1 MRIASGRVPL
11 ELEGSSVILDAEECL
26 RNALKP
32 RDRLPIAAHQSSFG
46 DRIFAIAGLGVASI
60 AAELC
65 AIAFRSGGTVAD
77 VVVLAPRGDSRWDAA
92 LNALLMALENRLND
106 VVAARGTRRAHD
118 ASSIDSIETLA
129 LSARDIASIAS
140 TKKIGEGL
148 QIVAS
153 AFTAGE
159 NAVRIAMVAPTD
171 RARNELDASMEL
183 MARSVIGEIALSSA
197 RASLDFWRTH
207 GSESGRQ
214 AVGARRALVQERAT
228 TNYLDDAAAE
238 ASRAQ
243 PAERFARF
251 GEIVAGGGGFDQWMV
266 AIADGA
272 ELTLAASSFTV
283 PRDFNPEEGS
293 VLSESFRRHIVIGH
307 WSDRDAAEVDRV
319 KPYIEDRVF
328 AGSYVCIPF
337 ASGAIALASRDA
349 NASAARAEAI
359 VERLTPFATNWIL
372 EREAARRNRLVRQL
386 ALRMFSA
393 IDEERARIARDLHD
407 DQAQL
412 LAAAKIAI
420 DGPPEAARSIFSQVE
435 DELRR
440 KTRELRPA
448 TLGNSSLDEAIERE
462 FGRLNR
468 AGVKAKFL
476 HLIQSGAA
484 EKISRP
490 VQQLCF
496 QVIREALS
504 NVIRHAR
511 AKSVQITIESGD
523 ATARVSVR
531 DDGRGIGN
539 GPGEGSGCLTGM
551 RERLELIGGT
561 LTVDSRTG
569 RTTVIAEIPEP
580 A

>member
-1 MRIASGRVPL
+1 MRVASGRVPL
-11 ELEGSSVILDAEECL
+11 ELECSSVILDAEECL

-32 RDRLPIAAHQSSFG
+32 RERLPIAVRQSSFD
-46 DRIFAIAGLGVASI
+46 DRISAIAGLGVASI
-60 AAELC
+60 AAERC
-65 AIAFRSGGTVAD
+65 AIAFRSGGASTD
-77 VVVLAPRGDSRWDAA
+77 IVVRAPCGDSRWDAA
-92 LNALLMALENRLND
+92 LDAVLIALENRLND
-106 VVAARGTRRAHD
+106 VAAARGTRRAHD
-118 ASSIDSIETLA
+118 ASSIDLIETLA
-129 LSARDIASIAS
+129 LTVRDLAAIASI
-140 TKKIGEGL
+140 KKIGEGL
-148 QIVAS
+148 QVVAS
-153 AFTAGE
+153 AFTEGE
-159 NAVRIAMVAPTD
+159 NAVRIAMVAPAD

-183 MARSVIGEIALSSA
+183 IARSVFSEIALSAA

-214 AVGARRALVQERAT
+214 AVGAKRALVQERAT
-228 TNYLDDAAAE
+228 TNYLDEAASQAQ
-238 ASRAQ
+238 RAQ

-251 GEIVAGGGGFDQWMV
+251 GEIVAGGSGFDQWMV

-307 WSDRDAAEVDRV
+307 WSDRDATDVDRV
-319 KPYIEDRVF
+319 KPYIEDRMF

-337 ASGAIALASRDA
+337 GSGAIALASRDA
-349 NASAARAEAI
+349 HASAARAEAI

-412 LAAAKIAI
+412 IAAAKIAI
-420 DGPPEAARSIFSQVE
+420 DGPPEAARSIFAQVE
-435 DELRR
+435 GELRR

-448 TLGNSSLDEAIERE
+448 TLGNGSLDEAIERE

-476 HLIQSGAA
+476 HLIQGGAD

-523 ATARVSVR
+523 AVARVSVR

-539 GPGEGSGCLTGM
+539 GQNEGTGLTGV
-551 RERLELIGGT
+551 RERLELMGGT
-561 LTVDSRTG
+561 LVVESRAG
-569 RTTVIAEIPEP
+569 RTTVVAEIPES

>member
-1 MRIASGRVPL
+1 MRVASGRVPL
-11 ELEGSSVILDAEECL
+11 ELEGSSVILDAGECL

-32 RDRLPIAAHQSSFG
+32 RDRLPIAVRQSSFG
-46 DRIFAIAGLGVASI
+46 DRISAIVGLGVASI
-60 AAELC
+60 AAERC
-65 AIAFRSGGTVAD
+65 AIAFRSGGAGAD
-77 VVVLAPRGDSRWDAA
+77 EVVRAPRGDSRWDPA
-92 LNALLMALENRLND
+92 LNAVLMALENRLGD

-118 ASSIDSIETLA
+118 APISIDVIDTLA
-129 LSARDIASIAS
+129 LSAGDIAAIAGV
-140 TKKIGEGL
+140 KNNGEGL
-148 QIVAS
+148 QVAAS
-153 AFTAGE
+153 AFTEGE
-159 NAVRIAMVAPTD
+159 NTVRIAMLASAD

-183 MARSVIGEIALSSA
+183 MARSVIAEIALSSA

-228 TNYLDDAAAE
+228 TNYLDGAASQ

-283 PRDFNPEEGS
+283 PTDFSPEEGS

-307 WSDRDAAEVDRV
+307 WSDRDATEVDRV
-319 KPYIEDRVF
+319 KSYIEDRVF

-349 NASAARAEAI
+349 HASASRAEAI

-393 IDEERARIARDLHD
+393 IDEERVRIARDLHD

-420 DGPPEAARSIFSQVE
+420 DGPPEAARSIFAQVE
-435 DELRR
+435 GELRR

-448 TLGNSSLDEAIERE
+448 TLGNGSLDEAIERE

-476 HLIQSGAA
+476 HLIQGGAA

-531 DDGRGIGN
+531 DDGRGIDAGQA
-539 GPGEGSGCLTGM
+539 EGTGLTGV
-551 RERLELIGGT
+551 RERLQLMGGT
-561 LTVDSRTG
+561 LTVESRAG
-569 RTTVIAEIPEP
+569 QTTVIAEIPEP

>member
-1 MRIASGRVPL
+1 MRVASARVPL
-11 ELEGSSVILDAEECL
+11 ELECSSVILDAEDSL
-26 RNALKP
+26 RNALKS
-32 RDRLPIAAHQSSFG
+32 RDRLSIAARQSSFG
-46 DRIFAIAGLGVASI
+46 DRISAIVELGVASI
-60 AAELC
+60 AAERC
-65 AIAFRSGGTVAD
+65 AIAFHSGGAGAD
-77 VVVLAPRGDSRWDAA
+77 EVVRMPRGDSRWDVA
-92 LNALLMALENRLND
+92 LSAILIALENRLND
-106 VVAARGTRRAHD
+106 VVATSGARRAHD
-118 ASSIDSIETLA
+118 AIAINSIDTLA
-129 LSARDIASIAS
+129 LSARDIAAVASI
-140 TKKIGEGL
+140 KKIGEGL
-148 QIVAS
+148 QLVAS
-153 AFTAGE
+153 AFTEGE
-159 NAVRIAMVAPTD
+159 NAVRIAIVAPAD
-171 RARNELDASMEL
+171 RACNELDASMEL
-183 MARSVIGEIALSSA
+183 MARGVFGEIALASA

-214 AVGARRALVQERAT
+214 AVGARRALVQERAA
-228 TNYLDDAAAE
+228 TNYLDDAATQAV
-238 ASRAQ
+238 RAQ

-251 GEIVAGGGGFDQWMV
+251 GEIVASGSGFDQWMV

-283 PRDFNPEEGS
+283 PSDFNPEEGS

-307 WSDRDAAEVDRV
+307 WSDRDATDVDRV
-319 KPYIEDRVF
+319 KPYIEDRMF

-337 ASGAIALASRDA
+337 GSGAIALASRDA
-349 NASAARAEAI
+349 HASAARAEAI

-372 EREAARRNRLVRQL
+372 EREAASRNRLVRQL

-420 DGPPEAARSIFSQVE
+420 DGPPEAARSIFAQVE
-435 DELRR
+435 GELRR

-448 TLGNSSLDEAIERE
+448 TLGNGSLDEAIERE

-476 HLIQSGAA
+476 HLIQGAAA

-511 AKSVQITIESGD
+511 AKNVQITIESGD
-523 ATARVSVR
+523 AVARVSVR
-531 DDGRGIGN
+531 DDGRGIGVDQE
-539 GPGEGSGCLTGM
+539 EGTGLTGM
-551 RERLELIGGT
+551 RERLELMGGT
-561 LTVDSRTG
+561 LTVDSSAG

>member
-1 MRIASGRVPL
+1 MRVASSRVPL
-11 ELEGSSVILDAEECL
+11 EPDGSSVILDAEEFL

-32 RDRLPIAAHQSSFG
+32 RDRLPIAARQSSFD
-46 DRIFAIAGLGVASI
+46 DRISAIAELGVASI
-60 AAELC
+60 AAERC
-65 AIAFRSGGTVAD
+65 AIAFRSGGASAD
-77 VVVLAPRGDSRWDAA
+77 VVVRAPCGDSRLDASLDA
-92 LNALLMALENRLND
+92 VLIALENRLND
-106 VVAARGTRRAHD
+106 TIAARGTSRTRD
-118 ASSIDSIETLA
+118 ASAIDSIDRLT
-129 LSARDIASIAS
+129 LSAKDIAAIAS
-140 TKKIGEGL
+140 VKKIGEGQQL
-148 QIVAS
+148 AAS
-153 AFTAGE
+153 AFTNGD
-159 NAVRIAMVAPTD
+159 NAVRIAIVAPAD
-171 RARNELDASMEL
+171 RARSELDASMEL
-183 MARSVIGEIALSSA
+183 IARSVFGEIALSSA
-197 RASLDFWRTH
+197 RASLNFWRTH
-207 GSESGRQ
+207 GIESGRQ

-228 TNYLDDAAAE
+228 TNYLDDAAAQ
-238 ASRAQ
+238 ALRAQ

-251 GEIVAGGGGFDQWMV
+251 GEIVASGAGFDQWMV

-283 PRDFNPEEGS
+283 PIDFNPEEGS

-307 WSDRDAAEVDRV
+307 WSDCDAIADRV
-319 KPYIEDRVF
+319 KPYIEDRMF

-337 ASGAIALASRDA
+337 GSGAIALASRDA

-359 VERLTPFATNWIL
+359 VARLTPFATTWML

-420 DGPPEAARSIFSQVE
+420 DGPVEAARSIFAQVE
-435 DELRR
+435 GELRR
-440 KTRELRPA
+440 KTRELRPP

-468 AGVKAKFL
+468 AGVKAKFV
-476 HLIQSGAA
+476 HLIQGGAA

-496 QVIREALS
+496 QVVREALS

-531 DDGRGIGN
+531 DDGRGIGT
-539 GPGEGSGCLTGM
+539 GQGEGIGLTGM
-551 RERLELIGGT
+551 RERLELMGGT

-569 RTTVIAEIPEP
+569 RTTVVAEIPEP

>member
-11 ELEGSSVILDAEECL
+11 ELECSSVILDAEESL

-32 RDRLPIAAHQSSFG
+32 RDQLPIAARQSSFG
-46 DRIFAIAGLGVASI
+46 DRISAIVGLGVASI
-60 AAELC
+60 GAERC
-65 AIAFRSGGTVAD
+65 AIAFRSGGAGAD
-77 VVVLAPRGDSRWDAA
+77 EVVRAPCGDSRWDAA
-92 LNALLMALENRLND
+92 LNEVLMALENRLND
-106 VVAARGTRRAHD
+106 VAASRGTRRAHD
-118 ASSIDSIETLA
+118 AIAIDSIDTLA
-129 LSARDIASIAS
+129 LSARGIGAIASI
-140 TKKIGEGL
+140 KQIGEGL
-148 QIVAS
+148 QLAAS
-153 AFTAGE
+153 AFTKGE
-159 NAVRIAMVAPTD
+159 NAVRIAMVAPAD
-171 RARNELDASMEL
+171 RARIELDASMEL
-183 MARSVIGEIALSSA
+183 MARSVFGEIALSSA

-214 AVGARRALVQERAT
+214 AVGSRRALVQERAAK
-228 TNYLDDAAAE
+228 NYLDDAATQAL
-238 ASRAQ
+238 RAQ

-266 AIADGA
+266 AIADGD

-283 PRDFNPEEGS
+283 PTDFTPEEGS

-307 WSDRDAAEVDRV
+307 WCDRDAIDADSL
-319 KPYIEDRVF
+319 KTYIEDRVF

-337 ASGAIALASRDA
+337 GSGAIALASRDA
-349 NASAARAEAI
+349 HASAARAEAI
-359 VERLTPFATNWIL
+359 VERLTPFATTWML

-420 DGPPEAARSIFSQVE
+420 DGPVEAARSIFEQVE

-448 TLGNSSLDEAIERE
+448 TLGNGSLDEAIERE

-476 HLIQSGAA
+476 HLIQDGAA

-496 QVIREALS
+496 QVIREALA

-511 AKSVQITIESGD
+511 AKRVQITVEKGD
-523 ATARVSVR
+523 TTARVSVS
-531 DDGRGIGN
+531 DDGRGIGAGN
-539 GPGEGSGCLTGM
+539 AEGAGLTGV
-551 RERLELIGGT
+551 RERLQLMGGT
-561 LTVDSRTG
+561 LTVESRTG